1 MTVGSASSL
10 IPCRSRFLTGVYNE
24 ELGTKVVTWIN
35 ASGAEM
41 KPEEWSDVAM
51 QCLGMLLDGRAQPT
65 GIRKHG
71 EDATLLMVMNGH
83 HDLVRFSLPETVG
96 GSHRKLLIDINL
108 ADDAEMGS
116 FATDGPIS
124 TPHRELGGPAHG
136 DRDHGH
142 VS

>member
-1 MTVGSASSL
+1 MRRREFIALFGGTVADWPL
-10 IPCRSRFLTGVYNE
+10 PAPAQQAAR
-24 ELGTKVVTWIN
+24 IN

-96 GSHRKLLIDINL
+96 GSHWQLLIDTNL

-116 FATDGPIS
+116 CATDGPIS
-124 TPHRELGGPAHG
+124 PPHRELGGPTRR

-142 VS
+142 AP